1 MLTYLLWLIAGTFYG
16 FLIGLIPIA
25 GVTTALLSIY
35 GFLDVFRH
43 DPYTLVIFTTAIVVS
58 CTIGD
63 NFSSIVMNIPGSAGS
78 AATMVDGFPLAKR
91 GEAARALSAAI
102 FTSVG
107 NGLIWGILTFCFIG
121 YYAKFVLYFGVPEL
135 LAFVIVAMTSLCFVT
150 SSKWIRS
157 LIALAM
163 GIFCG
168 IIGTNPLNGSPL
180 FTGGWD
186 YLNAGI
192 QITPL
197 ISGLMA
203 FPELIET
210 YMGGF
215 KLLEVEIK
223 NANQQIIQGFRDSI
237 KYWKD
242 GLRGGFIGAAIG
254 LLPGI
259 GGAIAD
265 WLAYSS
271 TINTHPTEQFG
282 NGNIRGL
289 IGCEGANNAQKATSY
304 IPTILFGIP
313 AAPFEAIIMSLFVF
327 VGLEMGTPTLLKNQV
342 FFDIITY
349 SYLTSLLLTFVISI
363 ICIYYVKYIFR
374 IPFSV
379 WFWVLTALITWSCVQ
394 YTGYWEDYAM
404 LIGCIALGL
413 VMKKLE
419 LSRPAFIIG
428 FVLSP
433 RLFNLTH
440 QYSLL
445 YNWYDMF
452 LKPISCVLLIV
463 AITMAIRGLFFNK
476 IKINFA

>member
-91 GEAARALSAAI
+91 GEGARALSAAI
-102 FTSVG
+102 FTSCG
-107 NGLIWGILTFCFIG
+107 NGLLWGILTFCFIS
-121 YYAKFVLYFGVPEL
+121 YYAKFVLLFGVPEL
-135 LAFVIVAMTSLCFVT
+135 LAFVIVALTSLCFVT
-150 SSKWIRS
+150 SSKWFRS
-157 LIALAM
+157 LLAM
-163 GIFCG
+163 ALGIFCG

-180 FTGGWD
+180 FTGGWN

-192 QITPL
+192 QIMPL
-197 ISGLMA
+197 VSGLMA

-210 YMGGF
+210 YTSGF
-215 KLLEVEIK
+215 TRFEIEIK
-223 NANQQIIQGFRDSI
+223 NTKQQIIQGFHDSI
-237 KYWKD
+237 AYWRD
-242 GLRGGFIGAAIG
+242 GVRGGIIGAGIG

-271 TINTHPTEQFG
+271 TLNSHPNEQFG

-313 AAPFEAIIMSLFVF
+313 AAPFEAIIMSLFIF
-327 VGLEMGTPTLLKNQV
+327 VGLEMGTPTLLKDQH
-342 FFDIITY
+342 FFDTITY
-349 SYLTSLLLTFVISI
+349 AYLGSLALTFIISL
-363 ICIYYVKYIFR
+363 ICIKYIAYVFR
-374 IPFSV
+374 IPFWV
-379 WFWVLTALITWSCVQ
+379 WFWSLSILIVWSCVQ

-404 LIGCIALGL
+404 LAACIALGIA
-413 VMKKLE
+413 MKKLQ

-463 AITMAIRGLFFNK
+463 AITMAVRGLFFNK